1 MRKGELVRTVDDWTV
16 FEGIGYRASDQ
27 DRVTE
32 HLVRAGWRDGGSTS
46 GSEAWERGWG
56 GAPGDKYEEVNT

>member
-32 HLVRAGWRDGGSTS
+32 HLVGWDGGM
-46 GSEAWERGWG
+46 EAALRALKHGNVDG
-56 GAPGDKYEEVNT
+56 GVLQETNMKK

>member
-32 HLVRAGWRDGGSTS
+32 HLVNAEDQWGRGVEISPGGTTGRKRAV
-46 GSEAWERGWG
+46 WEGR
-56 GAPGDKYEEVNT
+56 